1 KLSIDSL
8 EKEIAQLAVEK
19 ENIQREVQRNMAW
32 IQVFTENG
40 EIKELNRLL
49 LANLVKEIVVYED
62 KRIVVRFN
70 YQDKYMQLLSLVE
83 QVNIKEAV

>member
-1 KLSIDSL
+1 MLVTHDMKVAAKCDRVLYIEDGNIKGEITFGKLG
-8 EKEIAQLAVEK
+8 
-19 ENIQREVQRNMAW
+19 
-32 IQVFTENG
+32 ENG

-62 KRIVVRFN
+62 KRIIVRFN